1 MTARAHAAP
10 ASAPE
15 RTASRGSP
23 ARSAFVPAALLRPA
37 LKTVVYLGATVA
49 AAGFSFDFGLRA
61 GGTVIAVIAAVNG
74 AVFASILLDAASDA
88 WRRRHRLG

>member
-15 RTASRGSP
+15 RTAPRGAP
-23 ARSAFVPAALLRPA
+23 TRSAFSPAALLRPA
-37 LKTVVYLGATVA
+37 LHTVVYLGAAMT

-61 GGTVIAVIAAVNG
+61 GGTVVGVIAAVNG
-74 AVFASILLDAASDA
+74 AVFATILMDAASDA
-88 WRRRHRLG
+88 WRRRRRPG